1 MEQVVTRKFKNRFG
15 DEVTTEDGRLQYV
28 YLSYDTRTR
37 QHAEAF
43 ISLIR
48 AAIDYDQDERENT

>member
-1 MEQVVTRKFKNRFG
+1 MEQTVTRTFKNRFG
-15 DEVTTEDGRLQYV
+15 DTVTTEDGELSFV
-28 YLSYDTRTR
+28 YLSYKERTWE
-37 QHAEAF
+37 HAEAF